1 MKKELNLNDVVENEC
16 NKLKEECSSI
26 TKVVFE
32 LNSLMMEMPF
42 IDKINKVV
50 MENFVEKNRKI
61 YDNASD
67 FFNQPLEI
75 DYILKQNG
83 VQKYVKQ
90 LNIYLNALSVLM
102 YCLNNFIVS
111 YTNKF
116 NEDNDIEAIYNYY
129 LFIAN
134 KVSQFTDNHNEFITN
149 LGEEYYS

>member
-67 FFNQPLEI
+67 FFNQSLEI